1 MTSPFAAEGEAAY
14 DGQTLQF
21 YADHASVYAAN
32 ARRAPSRTL
41 EAFLERLPPRARVLE
56 LGCGDG
62 RDSEAML
69 AQGFDVDATDG
80 VAAMA
85 SQAETR
91 LGRSVRVMR
100 FDELV
105 AERAYDAVWASASLL
120 HVPFLALPGVLSRIF
135 RALKPGGFHAAS
147 YKIGAEEGDERD
159 RLGRYFNL
167 PSAEALEAAYHQSG
181 AWETLSLELQVG
193 GDYAG
198 GSRLWAAITVRR
210 PC

>member
-1 MTSPFAAEGEAAY
+1 MTSPSAADVEVAY
-14 DGQTLQF
+14 DGQTLRF
-21 YADHASVYAAN
+21 YAEHASAYAAN
-32 ARRAPSRTL
+32 ARSTPSRTL
-41 EAFLERLPPRARVLE
+41 ETFLERLPPRARILE

-85 SQAETR
+85 SQAEAR

-105 AERAYDAVWASASLL
+105 AEQAYDGVWANASLM
-120 HVPFLALPGVLSRIF
+120 HVPFLALPGVLSRIL

-147 YKIGAEEGDERD
+147 YKIGVDEGDERD

-167 PSAEALEAAYHQSG
+167 PSAKALEAAYHQSG
-181 AWETLSLELQVG
+181 TWENLSLELQVG